1 VLYRKTVQQTVDDD
15 ILTKQHSSRVH
26 REERKERETGLVAL
40 GAKKNDSV
48 REGTFDSCNEGL
60 PQNQT
65 RRSPQVLDSY
75 LCTVFLHV

>member
-1 VLYRKTVQQTVDDD
+1 MLYRKTVQQTVDDD
-15 ILTKQHSSRVH
+15 IFTKQFSSRVY
-26 REERKERETGLVAL
+26 REERKEREIGLVAL
-40 GAKKNDSV
+40 GAKNSHSV
-48 REGTFDSCNEGL
+48 REETFDSCNEGL